1 MNADD
6 SANRTGSRATSRKK
20 KRLRSRR
27 YGKSLEPISIAIEA
41 TEAVRHSPFRLA
53 IPFGTWRLA
62 LGPNVSRKAVPLT
75 LKNGVLLVQVTTSA
89 WAQELAMLEGEI
101 RKRLASHG
109 VEVEKLRFHVGSE
122 SPWTTGTEVRTAPAA
137 PLPEPLLP
145 QDKHLLSTVHDDE
158 LRALLGEGIQFANI
172 ARGK

>member
-1 MNADD
+1 MSADRPAT
-6 SANRTGSRATSRKK
+6 SAGGTATSRKK
-20 KRLRSRR
+20 KKRR
-27 YGKSLEPISIAIEA
+27 NRRHGKSLEPISIAIEA

-53 IPFGTWRLA
+53 IPFGTWRVA
-62 LGPNVSRKAVPLT
+62 LGPNVSRKAVPLA

-89 WAQELAMLEGEI
+89 WAQELAMLEGEV

-122 SPWTTGTEVRTAPAA
+122 SPWTTGTDVRTAPSA

-145 QDKHLLSTVHDDE
+145 QDEHLLAAVQDDE
-158 LRALLGEGIQFANI
+158 LRALLGEGMQFANV
-172 ARGK
+172 RRDK